1 MHLFTYE
8 FLQDILLPAE
18 IVTLT
23 SNITA
28 LRILSQERQSAHEEI
43 FRGLASQAR
52 IASIKSSNAIEGL
65 VTTDQR
71 LHELVQGNSAPLN
84 HTEAEIA
91 GYRDVLQ
98 EIHTNWQLHDFSETD
113 IHLFHSQLMHL
124 ANPQARGDYKTEDNV
139 IAERLPDGRRVVRF
153 APTPAKET
161 ATDIHLFHSQLM
173 HLANP
178 QARGDYKTE
187 DNVIAERLP
196 DGRRVVR
203 FAPTPAKETADAM
216 QQLTLAYRIARDNP
230 AINKL
235 LLIPCVI
242 LDFLCVHPF
251 SDGNGRM
258 SRLLSL
264 LLLYKNGFDVGRFIS
279 FENQISLNKLEYY
292 QALQLSSQGWHE
304 NACHYL
310 PFMLNFIL
318 TLYACYVELDKR
330 FAFTNAQR
338 ITKTSR
344 IEATVLNALTP
355 LSKAEICTILPDVSP
370 STVEAVLG
378 KLLRQQKIRR
388 LGKGRGSKYLR
399 G

>member
-18 IVTLT
+18 IVTLA

-28 LRILSQERQSAHEEI
+28 LRILSQERQSVHEEI
-43 FRGLASQAR
+43 FRSLADQAR

-91 GYRDVLQ
+91 GYRDVLN
-98 EIHTNWQLHDFSETD
+98 EIHANWALHDFAETD
-113 IHLFHSQLMHL
+113 IHLFHGQLM
-124 ANPQARGDYKTEDNV
+124 R
-139 IAERLPDGRRVVRF
+139 
-153 APTPAKET
+153 
-161 ATDIHLFHSQLM
+161 
-173 HLANP
+173 LANP

-264 LLLYKNGFDVGRFIS
+264 LLLYKSGFDVGRFIS

-292 QALQLSSQGWHE
+292 QALQVSSQGWHE

-344 IEATVLNALTP
+344 IEATVLNAFTP
-355 LSKAEICTILPDVSP
+355 LSKADICTILPDVSP

-378 KLLRQQKIRR
+378 KLLKQQKIRR